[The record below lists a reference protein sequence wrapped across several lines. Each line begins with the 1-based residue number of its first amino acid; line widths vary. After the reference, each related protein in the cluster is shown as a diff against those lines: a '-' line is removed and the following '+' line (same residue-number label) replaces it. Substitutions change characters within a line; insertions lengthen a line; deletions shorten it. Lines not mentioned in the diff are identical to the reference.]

1 MIDKVTGRLE
11 NPNDPTKAV
20 LQATQIF
27 DTSDW
32 PVDRQ
37 QLAVYGT
44 QQVQLLEAHFEQF
57 LDHIGCDKAQLQQEW
72 VQVKAHLGNRRV
84 NNIIPKINS
93 LFTIDGDRFKNI
105 LMLIET
111 VLVLPI
117 SSAICERGFSAVKR
131 IKSDW
136 RSNLRTETMN
146 HLLLAAIEGPALE
159 DYNAE

>member
-1 MIDKVTGRLE
+1 MNSSWIILDVTGLSYSKNRYKSK
-11 NPNDPTKAV
+11 P
-20 LQATQIF
+20 I
-27 DTSDW
+27 
-32 PVDRQ
+32 
-37 QLAVYGT
+37 
-44 QQVQLLEAHFEQF
+44 